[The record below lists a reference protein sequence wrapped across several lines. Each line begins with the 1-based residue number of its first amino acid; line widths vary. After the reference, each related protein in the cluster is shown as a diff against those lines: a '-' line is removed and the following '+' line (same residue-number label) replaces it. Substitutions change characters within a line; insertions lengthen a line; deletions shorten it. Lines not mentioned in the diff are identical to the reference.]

1 MLKSLEHRTDDL
13 IHAVQEDA
21 KSEIDKIK
29 SQTKSKESEILEAG
43 KMEAE
48 KIREEI
54 LMEATIKA
62 AALRDEK
69 AAELVAKNKMN
80 WIERREHLILEILAE
95 ARARFADLRETPQY
109 PQTLIRLAEEA
120 IVNLQTNRVVLQFD
134 PKSRSMITPKNL
146 EDLSNR
152 LKVQIE
158 VGEDLTSGLGII
170 AKDISGH
177 LIFDNTLESRL
188 ERSMD
193 SLREPVF
200 KILSGEKP

>member
-13 IHAVQEDA
+13 IHAIQEDA
-21 KSEIDKIK
+21 KSEIDKIR
-29 SQTKSKESEILEAG
+29 SQTKARESEILEAG

-48 KIREEI
+48 KIRAEI
-54 LMEATIKA
+54 LQDAVIKA

-69 AAELVAKNKMN
+69 AAELAAKNKMS
-80 WIERREHLILEILAE
+80 WIERREHLILEVFTE
-95 ARARFADLRETPQY
+95 ARARFTDLIDTAQY
-109 PQTLIRLAEEA
+109 LQALLRLVEEA
-120 IVNLQTNRVVLQFD
+120 IVNLQANRVVLQFD
-134 PKSRSMITPKNL
+134 PKSRSMITPKNI
-146 EDLSNR
+146 EDLSTR

-170 AKDISGH
+170 AKDRSGH

-188 ERSMD
+188 ERSLD

-200 KILSGEKP
+200 KILSGEKL